1 MKKIRGIISFHI
13 DQRVS
18 SNKTICSAID
28 YVLSI

>member
-1 MKKIRGIISFHI
+1 MKKMKGIIRFHI
-13 DQRVS
+13 DQQLS